1 MRQSLQTH
9 LSLGLFISLI
19 LLFATQWLVVSL
31 SIRSVTHDFVIDR
44 LKDNAEAI
52 LADVVFNADGSPQL
66 PKAGISP
73 LYSRPFSGHYFALAS
88 GSSTITSRSLWD
100 EELHFYPLDP
110 GQIFTFR
117 TLGPDHQPLLVVV
130 AGFEKSQHPI
140 TIAVAQDLTYNLEQ
154 TQRFQVNY
162 ALITVAALI
171 VLIVIQ
177 RWHVRRALRP
187 LDHARQQ
194 VIELYRGDANR
205 LSEHVPV
212 EIAPLVIE
220 INGLVATLE
229 QRLLRSRNAVGNL
242 AHGLKTPLALLR
254 QLSRRSELDPFPDLR
269 KLMEDQ
275 IQILAERTER
285 ELKRARLAGKPKAG
299 YQFRIYDEV
308 TDLIS
313 VLNTMYAGKNL
324 RFSLDVPQ
332 DLTIPMDREDAMEI
346 LGNIIDNACKWAS
359 HQISVH
365 VEIDNQLRFIIADD
379 GPGCTDTA
387 LKDLAT
393 RGKRADE
400 NTAGHG
406 LGLAIVYDVVMDYQG
421 ELTFAR
427 SKSLGGFEVTISLPN
442 KPDLSKLDG

>member
-1 MRQSLQTH
+1 M
-9 LSLGLFISLI
+9 
-19 LLFATQWLVVSL
+19 
-31 SIRSVTHDFVIDR
+31 
-44 LKDNAEAI
+44 
-52 LADVVFNADGSPQL
+52 
-66 PKAGISP
+66 SP

-88 GSSTITSRSLWD
+88 GASTITSRSLWD
-100 EELHFYPLDP
+100 EELHFTPLNP
-110 GQIFTFR
+110 GQRLTFR
-117 TLGPDHQPLLVVV
+117 TWGPAHQPLLVVV

-140 TIAVAQDLTYNLEQ
+140 TIAVAQDLTYNLER

-162 ALITVAALI
+162 ALITVVALI
-171 VLIVIQ
+171 ALIAIQ

-187 LDHARQQ
+187 LDQARQQ
-194 VIELYRGDANR
+194 VIELYRGNTHR

-242 AHGLKTPLALLR
+242 AHGLKTPLAILR
-254 QLSRRSELDPFPDLR
+254 QLSHRPELDPFPDLR

-275 IQILAERTER
+275 IQVLAERTEQ

-299 YQFRIYDEV
+299 YLFRIYEEV

-313 VLNTMYAGKNL
+313 VLNTMYAGKKL
-324 RFSLDVPQ
+324 RFSLDVPR
-332 DLTIPMDREDAMEI
+332 DMTIPMDREDAMEI

-365 VEIDNQLRFIIADD
+365 AEMDDQIRFIIADD

-406 LGLAIVYDVVMDYQG
+406 LGLAIVHDVVMDYQG
-421 ELTFAR
+421 ELSFAR
-427 SKSLGGFEVTISLPN
+427 SKSLGGFEVTISLPSR
-442 KPDLSKLDG
+442 PDLSKLDG